1 MHAAAGATS
10 TPSDGLA
17 EPASGVDACAQVL
30 TLAHTGF
37 AAVRVLLAGHGLALV
52 EVADGEPIP
61 GSYWGA
67 PEAGVIAHRV
77 HARLD
82 TPVHSLLHE
91 ACHLIVAPAQRRPT
105 IHTDASDSQAEEDA
119 TCYLQIM
126 LSDALPGVGRER
138 LMRDMDAWGYT
149 FRLGSTRAWFE
160 RDAEDARL
168 WLQQRGMLR
177 ADGSLPP

>member
-1 MHAAAGATS
+1 M
-10 TPSDGLA
+10 PSAGLA
-17 EPASGVDACAQVL
+17 APGPRINAGGSVL
-30 TLAHTGF
+30 TLAQTGF
-37 AAVRVLLAGHGLALV
+37 AAVRTLLERHGLALV
-52 EVADGEPIP
+52 LVGDGEPIP

-77 HARLD
+77 HARAD

-91 ACHLIVAPAQRRPT
+91 ACHLIVAPADRRSS

-119 TCYLQIM
+119 ACYLQIM

-138 LMRDMDAWGYT
+138 LMHDMDAWGYT
-149 FRLGSTRAWFE
+149 FRLGSTHAWFE

-168 WLQQRGMLR
+168 WLQQRGLLR
-177 ADGSLPP
+177 ADGSLHG